1 MDAFRVRHAFRD
13 RVTAGREL
21 AAAVAALPHLV
32 DPIVLALPRGGV
44 PVAREVAVRIH
55 APLDVLVVR
64 KLGAPGEEEL
74 ALGAVATG
82 GVEVLNDDLIREV
95 GPTRAELDAIRRRE
109 TDEVSRRSARYRGDR
124 PWPTLADRSAILVD
138 DGVATGATML
148 AAIAALRAQDPGE
161 VIVAVPVA
169 PEDACRRLRA
179 AADRVVCLRM
189 PDPFLAIGLWY
200 EDFRQVSDDEV
211 RDVLDDAHRAAA
223 GTP

>member
-1 MDAFRVRHAFRD
+1 MDAFRFRHAFRD

-44 PVAREVAVRIH
+44 PVAGEVALRIS
-55 APLDVLVVR
+55 ATLDVLVVR

-82 GVEVLNDDLIREV
+82 GVEVLNDDLIWEV
-95 GPTRAELDAIRRRE
+95 GPTHAELDVIRRRE
-109 TDEVSRRSARYRGDR
+109 TDEVERRSTQYRGHR
-124 PWPTLADRSAILVD
+124 PWPSLAGRSVIVVD

-179 AADRVVCLRM
+179 AADRLICLRT
-189 PDPFLAIGLWY
+189 PEPFLAIGLWY